1 MKNFSRMLIAV
12 VLAITFGLIAS
23 EIFGAYGQLQ
33 KQKFPIAIALAGAG
47 FLVLSMGG
55 AASRKNEDTE
65 HFRISLKEL
74 EPAPSKLISVQFCG
88 VLFLLFGAMVA
99 GITQVQGAFAKLPL
113 RTTILAGESLFKP
126 QASSARESRFGA
138 KKPGARQPLKLQGI
152 FYRNPNPAAIVN
164 GKQIF
169 VGDHVGQARVLAID
183 RERVTFELPGEPD
196 RVILKL

>member
-23 EIFGAYGQLQ
+23 EVFQVSSQLQ

-65 HFRISLKEL
+65 HFRISLKEP

-88 VLFLLFGAMVA
+88 VLFLLFGAMIA

-113 RTTILAGESLFKP
+113 RTTILASESLFKP
-126 QASSARESRFGA
+126 QASSAKESRFGA

-164 GKQIF
+164 GQQIF

>member
-1 MKNFSRMLIAV
+1 MLIAV

-23 EIFGAYGQLQ
+23 EVFQVASQLQ

-65 HFRISLKEL
+65 HFRISLKEP

-88 VLFLLFGAMVA
+88 VLFLLFGAMIA

-113 RTTILAGESLFKP
+113 RTTILASESLFNP
-126 QASSARESRFGA
+126 QAASAKESRFGA

-164 GKQIF
+164 GQQIF
-169 VGDHVGQARVLAID
+169 VGDHVGQAKVLAID

>member
-1 MKNFSRMLIAV
+1 
-12 VLAITFGLIAS
+12 LIAS
-23 EIFGAYGQLQ
+23 EVFQVASQLQ

-65 HFRISLKEL
+65 HFRISLKEP
-74 EPAPSKLISVQFCG
+74 EPAPSKLISVQFSG

-99 GITQVQGAFAKLPL
+99 GITQVQGAVAKLPL
-113 RTTILAGESLFKP
+113 RTTILASESLFRP
-126 QASSARESRFGA
+126 QAASARQSRFGA

-152 FYRNPNPAAIVN
+152 FYRHPNPAAIVN
-164 GKQIF
+164 GQQIF

-196 RVILKL
+196 PVILKL